1 MSYVCITDEQVEK
14 DKNFS
19 IFAMCV
25 CQALNY
31 QNEEKDKACF
41 TFEDF
46 QEFLVPLR
54 SIDKNYIENMIEYLL
69 SIGYIVK
76 EEDKSYRYNFEGIKE
91 ALKTSRFIA
100 IKNKCANYLFEQ
112 VMADP
117 PFNIEAV
124 EMYFRLFFYLTKM
137 ENYMRRNKHQ
147 HYYFSITSIL
157 RRMHFS
163 VTQRNLDMCK
173 VFIERLFSEDDD
185 HPFVQVKKLDRRVQ
199 PYYVSLAES
208 MQ

>member
-1 MSYVCITDEQVEK
+1 MAYICINDEQIEK

-41 TFEDF
+41 TFGDF
-46 QEFLVPLR
+46 QEFLAPWR
-54 SIDKNYIENMIEYLL
+54 SVDEDYIHQMIQYLK
-69 SIGYIVK
+69 SIGYIIEEK
-76 EEDKSYRYNFEGIKE
+76 EENYKYNFEGIKE
-91 ALKTSRFIA
+91 QLKTRRFIG
-100 IKNKCANYLFEQ
+100 IKNKCIDYLFEQ

-117 PFNIEAV
+117 PLKIEAV
-124 EMYFRLFFYLTKM
+124 EMYFRLFFYLSKM
-137 ENYMRRNKHQ
+137 EYYMRLNQGQ
-147 HYYFSITSIL
+147 HYYFSVTSIL

-163 VTQRNLDMCK
+163 VTQDNLDMCK
-173 VFIERLFSEDDD
+173 FLLECLLYESID
-185 HPFVQVKKLDRRVQ
+185 HPFVQVKKLDRRVK

-208 MQ
+208 M

>member
-1 MSYVCITDEQVEK
+1 MAYICINDEQIEK

-46 QEFLVPLR
+46 QEFLAPWR
-54 SIDKNYIENMIEYLL
+54 SVDEDYIYRMIQYLK
-69 SIGYIVK
+69 SIGYIIEEK
-76 EEDKSYRYNFEGIKE
+76 EKNYKYNFEGIKE
-91 ALKTSRFIA
+91 QLKTRRFIG
-100 IKNKCANYLFEQ
+100 IKNKCIDYLFEQ

-117 PFNIEAV
+117 PFKIEAV
-124 EMYFRLFFYLTKM
+124 EMYFRLFFYLSKM
-137 ENYMRRNKHQ
+137 EYYMRRNQGQ
-147 HYYFSITSIL
+147 HYYFSVTSIL

-163 VTQRNLDMCK
+163 VTQDNLDMCK
-173 VFIERLFSEDDD
+173 FFLERLFNESKD
-185 HPFVQVKKLDRRVQ
+185 HPFVQVKKLDRRVK

-208 MQ
+208 M

>member
-1 MSYVCITDEQVEK
+1 MAYICINDEQMEK
-14 DKNFS
+14 DEGFS

-46 QEFLVPLR
+46 EEFLVPLN
-54 SIDKNYIENMIEYLL
+54 IKNKKYIEQMIEYLK
-69 SIGYIVK
+69 SIGYIIEEK
-76 EEDKSYRYNFEGIKE
+76 EKSYRYNFEGIKE
-91 ALKTSRFIA
+91 QLKTRRFIG
-100 IKNKCANYLFEQ
+100 IKNKCVDYLFEQ
-112 VMADP
+112 AMSEP
-117 PFNIEAV
+117 PLHVEVV
-124 EMYFRLFFYLTKM
+124 EMYFRLFFYLSKM
-137 ENYMRRNKHQ
+137 EYYMRRNGHQ

-163 VTQRNLDMCK
+163 VTQENLDRCK
-173 VFIERLFSEDDD
+173 FLIAYFFNESEE
-185 HPFVQVKKLDRRVQ
+185 HPFLQVKRLGRRVK

-208 MQ
+208 M